1 MTSFRIVV
9 RGRVAG
15 IAALLLA
22 APLIAVA
29 QDEKAPTRIPDAAMA
44 VAAGLRSHTD
54 TGTEAWNIVESLT
67 TEVGPRMAGSAADA
81 RAVEWAKAK
90 FRELG
95 YDKVYTEPVTFPV
108 WHRGVER
115 AEVVSP
121 FPQPLAITALGGSV
135 GTRGAPLEA
144 EIVRFPDL
152 LALSAAPRESVQ
164 GRIVFIDNRME
175 RFKDGSGYGPAV
187 AARGNGASEG
197 AKKGARAVLIRSIG
211 TDSDRLPHTG
221 LMRYAADAGRIPAA
235 ALSNPDA
242 DLLTN
247 MLKRG
252 QPVTLRLQIGAETR
266 GEYTSQNVIGEITGR
281 DRANGGRPD
290 EVVTIG
296 GHLDSWDLGTGA
308 IDDGA
313 GVALTMAAGKLI
325 GDLKTKPAR
334 TVRVIAYANEEQG
347 LYGGRAYAEAHAA
360 EVARHQ
366 IGAESDFGAGRVYAF
381 RTSAPA
387 HAQAAAKRIG
397 EALKPLGIEYLTDGK
412 GGPGPDVGPM
422 AERGMA
428 WAQLAQDG
436 SDYFDYHH
444 TANDTLDKIDPKAL
458 DQNAVA
464 YAVFAYLAAEA
475 EGDFGSAPGE
485 PKVPQDL

>member
-1 MTSFRIVV
+1 MTTSFRTAAC
-9 RGRVAG
+9 GLAAG

-22 APLIAVA
+22 APPIAHA
-29 QDEKAPTRIPDAAMA
+29 QHTQGRQAPTSIPDAAMTT
-44 VAAGLRSHTD
+44 AGELRRHVD

-121 FPQPLAITALGGSV
+121 FPQPLTITALGGSV
-135 GTRGAPLEA
+135 GTRELVQAR
-144 EIVRFPDL
+144 IVRFPDL
-152 LALSAAPRESVQ
+152 LALSQAPRERVE
-164 GRIVFIDNRME
+164 GRIVFIDNRMQ

-211 TDSDRLPHTG
+211 TDSDRMPHTG

-252 QPVTLRLQIGAETR
+252 QPVMLRLRIDAETR

-281 DRANGGRPD
+281 EKPD

-325 GDLKTKPAR
+325 GDLKTPPRR
-334 TVRVIAYANEEQG
+334 TIRVIAYANEEQG
-347 LYGGRAYAEAHAA
+347 LFGGRAYAEAHAA
-360 EVARHQ
+360 EVAGHQ

-381 RTSAPA
+381 RSSAPVY
-387 HAQAAAKRIG
+387 AQAAAKRIG
-397 EALKPLGIEYLTDGK
+397 EALQPLGIEYLTDGK

-436 SDYFDYHH
+436 TDYFDYHH

-485 PKVPQDL
+485 PKVPQEL